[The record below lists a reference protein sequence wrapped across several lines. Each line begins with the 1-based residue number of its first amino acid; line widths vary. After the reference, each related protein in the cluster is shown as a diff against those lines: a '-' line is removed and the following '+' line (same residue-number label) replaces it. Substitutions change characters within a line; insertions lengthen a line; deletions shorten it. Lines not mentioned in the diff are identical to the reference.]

1 MLFDEHF
8 SRSSIQ
14 RWENSGPGG
23 GGGDDDDNNNNDDNN
38 YDNDDNNN
46 NNNNDDGDDE
56 NNNDDDNKN
65 WEFIEAFQWSQVFVR
80 NKKIELARE
89 EKNAEI

>member
-14 RWENSGPGG
+14 RWENSRPGGGG
-23 GGGDDDDNNNNDDNN
+23 GGGDDDNNNNNDDNDDDDDVENSNDDNNNNDD
-38 YDNDDNNN
+38 DR
-46 NNNNDDGDDE
+46 E
-56 NNNDDDNKN
+56 N

-89 EKNAEI
+89 EKKADI

>member
-23 GGGDDDDNNNNDDNN
+23 GGGDDD
-38 YDNDDNNN
+38 NN
-46 NNNNDDGDDE
+46 NNNNDDNDDDDDVE
-56 NNNDDDNKN
+56 NSNDDDNNNDDDREN

-89 EKNAEI
+89 EKKAEI

>member
-8 SRSSIQ
+8 SRSTIQ

-23 GGGDDDDNNNNDDNN
+23 GGGDGDDNNNNNDDNDDNDDVENSNDDNNNNDD
-38 YDNDDNNN
+38 DR
-46 NNNNDDGDDE
+46 E
-56 NNNDDDNKN
+56 N

>member
-23 GGGDDDDNNNNDDNN
+23 GGGDDDDNNNNNA
-38 YDNDDNNN
+38 DNDDDDDVENS
-46 NNNNDDGDDE
+46 NDDD
-56 NNNDDDNKN
+56 NNNDDDREN

-89 EKNAEI
+89 EKKAEI

>member
-23 GGGDDDDNNNNDDNN
+23 VGGDDDDDNNNN
-38 YDNDDNNN
+38 YDNDDDDDVENS
-46 NNNNDDGDDE
+46 NDDD
-56 NNNDDDNKN
+56 NNNDDDRENC
-65 WEFIEAFQWSQVFVR
+65 EFIEAFQWSQVFVR

-89 EKNAEI
+89 EKKAEI